1 MDVRT
6 DKRSQILDAALK
18 LFSDRGFHGTA
29 VPDIAT
35 LAGVGTGTIYRYFRD
50 KEGLVNALYQHWRA
64 RFNAKVLAP
73 MPAGLSP
80 RAQFDLYWQRLV
92 GFARTEPIAA
102 RFLELHHHAD
112 YLDETSKSVGRVYPA
127 AMRTFVR
134 AGIGAGILRT
144 APPEALIALMQ
155 GAMLGLL
162 KQDQTLP
169 GGGVITD
176 QLAGETGACLWRAIA
191 A

>member
-1 MDVRT
+1 MNERA
-6 DKRSQILDAALK
+6 DKRGQILDAALR
-18 LFSDRGFHGTA
+18 LFSERGFHGSA
-29 VPDIAT
+29 VPDIARA
-35 LAGVGTGTIYRYFRD
+35 AGVGTGTIYRYFPD

-64 RFNAKVLAP
+64 RFNALVLAP
-73 MPAGLSP
+73 MPADLPP

-92 GFARTEPIAA
+92 GFAQQQPVAA

-112 YLDETSKSVGRVYPA
+112 YLDDTSKQVGRIYPV

-162 KQDQTLP
+162 KQDEASP
-169 GGGVITD
+169 GGMLTE
-176 QLAGETGACLWRAIA
+176 QLVDETGACLWRAIA